1 MLVDVMSPY
10 NTLSVNVKA
19 VKIFG
24 LPCAA
29 YWSVLVDIY
38 PRVIKKDLDG
48 LLKSGFFTVDREYV
62 TSRCGVTVE
71 EQLAYDQ
78 ALARVGVLASCPDN
92 PNMIAISMQEMFII
106 LAEDDA
112 TVLKDVGKKAK
123 SKVTDK
129 AAGKK
134 AGLISTLSAYACTL
148 THIPEVQDAFRM
160 WVTALVEGKKPI
172 SKPVV
177 QLFYETM
184 VKFTDNP
191 DLQVS
196 ILRSATASS
205 YSNADWVISSMK
217 KTNPQPATYIN
228 TPQKQFTG
236 IDTTET
242 F

>member
-1 MLVDVMSPY
+1 MLVDIMSPY

-19 VKIFG
+19 VKLFG

-48 LLKSGFFTVDREYV
+48 LLKSGFFTVDRGYV
-62 TSRCGVTVE
+62 TSRCGLSTE
-71 EQLAYDQ
+71 EQLTYDQ
-78 ALARVGVLASCPDN
+78 ALARVGVLATCPNN
-92 PNMIAISMQEMFII
+92 PDMLAISMQDMFTI

-112 TVLKDVGKKAK
+112 AVLKDISKKAK
-123 SKVTDK
+123 SKSTDK

-134 AGLISTLSAYACTL
+134 AGVISTLSNYASTL
-148 THIPEVQDAFRM
+148 THVPEVQEAFKM
-160 WVTALVEGKKPI
+160 WVIALVEGKKPI

-184 VKFTDNP
+184 SNFTNNP
-191 DLQVS
+191 ELQVN
-196 ILRSATASS
+196 ILKSATASG
-205 YSNADWVISSMK
+205 YSNAEWVINSIKKSSAA
-217 KTNPQPATYIN
+217 TPTYIN
-228 TPQKQFTG
+228 ATQKQFTG

>member
-10 NTLSVNVKA
+10 NTLSVNVKMI
-19 VKIFG
+19 KIFG

-48 LLKSGFFTVDREYV
+48 LLKSGFFTVDRGYV
-62 TSRCGVTVE
+62 TSRCGLTTE
-71 EQLAYDQ
+71 EQLALDQ
-78 ALARVGVLASCPDN
+78 ALARVGVLATCPDN
-92 PNMIAISMQEMFII
+92 PDMLAISMRDMFII

-112 TVLKDVGKKAK
+112 SVLNEVGKKAK
-123 SKVTDK
+123 SKATDK

-134 AGLISTLSAYACTL
+134 AGMISTLSAYACTL
-148 THIPEVQDAFRM
+148 VHNPEVQNAFRM
-160 WVTALVEGKKPI
+160 WVTAMVEGKKSI

-184 VKFTDNP
+184 VNYTDNP
-191 DLQVS
+191 DLQVK
-196 ILRSATASS
+196 ILKSATASS
-205 YSNADWVISSMK
+205 YSNADWVINSLK
-217 KTNPQPATYIN
+217 KSNPVTATYIN
-228 TPQKQFTG
+228 APQKQFIG